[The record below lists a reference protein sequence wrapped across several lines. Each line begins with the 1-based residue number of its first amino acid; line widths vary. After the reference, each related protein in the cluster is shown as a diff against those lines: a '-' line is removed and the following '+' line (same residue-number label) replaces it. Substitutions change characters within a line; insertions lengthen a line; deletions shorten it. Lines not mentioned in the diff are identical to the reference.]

1 MIHVLCG
8 MEEAGREYSVPGVFF
23 LIATEQPTEQH
34 SQLEGVLER
43 CAGKYKE
50 KEKER
55 KKDR

>member
-23 LIATEQPTEQH
+23 LIATEQH